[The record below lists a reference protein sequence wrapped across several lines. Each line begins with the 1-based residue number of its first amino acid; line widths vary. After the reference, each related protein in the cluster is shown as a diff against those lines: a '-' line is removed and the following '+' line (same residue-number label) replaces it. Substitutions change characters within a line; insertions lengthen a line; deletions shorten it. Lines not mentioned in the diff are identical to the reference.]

1 MGLLPLC
8 PPPDRPALSGLR
20 VNSFLRSL
28 DSNFGP
34 QLALQLPGKL
44 AQLDFCG
51 AHFLATVHAQFVA
64 NNIIKGCLRERKGDR
79 ERESVPH
86 MVFYSSYCL

>member
-1 MGLLPLC
+1 MGLLTPL
-8 PPPDRPALSGLR
+8 PPPPGRAALSALR

-44 AQLDFCG
+44 TQLDFCG
-51 AHFLATVHAQFVA
+51 AHFPATVHAQFVA
-64 NNIIKGCLRERKGDR
+64 NNIIKGC
-79 ERESVPH
+79 
-86 MVFYSSYCL
+86 